1 MQKMQIKEH
10 KNGWFV
16 LFFFLF
22 LFLLFVFVMLYRMQR
37 GHSEY
42 VKMVHSSPFDHVYID
57 IAIDLP
63 VVTVVQ
69 LGLCLKFWPHKTSPV
84 REDVAT
90 SSSLKGRWMSAV

>member
-16 LFFFLF
+16 LFFFFLF

-42 VKMVHSSPFDHVYID
+42 AKMVHSSPFDNVY
-57 IAIDLP
+57 
-63 VVTVVQ
+63 
-69 LGLCLKFWPHKTSPV
+69 
-84 REDVAT
+84 
-90 SSSLKGRWMSAV
+90 